1 MHIANYTPKQ
11 LVPKRVVHL
20 VAFLAVWASVAIVF
34 LKRQDMLARMII
46 TVGAVWYSLQ
56 LVFNYG
62 CVTREYIAD
71 TEGITAIW
79 FKKLRK
85 SYSWSEFEIV
95 QSYTVRTYSGP
106 EKWILCSRIPVKE
119 IFEGE
124 TTSYWVQGRPFQVLY
139 MFKMPDEKEREFFSY
154 LPQKFTQPDTG
165 TKGE

>member
-11 LVPKRVVHL
+11 LVPERVVRL
-20 VAFLAVWASVAIVF
+20 IAFLAVWASVAIVF

-119 IFEGE
+119 IF
-124 TTSYWVQGRPFQVLY
+124 
-139 MFKMPDEKEREFFSY
+139 
-154 LPQKFTQPDTG
+154 
-165 TKGE
+165 

>member
-1 MHIANYTPKQ
+1 MYITNFTPEQ
-11 LVPKRVVHL
+11 LVYERRWRIWIVLIVDAIELFACFRRPET
-20 VAFLAVWASVAIVF
+20 LAQTLFVI
-34 LKRQDMLARMII
+34 
-46 TVGAVWYSLQ
+46 GAVYVNLHI
-56 LVFNYG
+56 LFNYG
-62 CVTREYIAD
+62 YATREYIAD

>member
-11 LVPKRVVHL
+11 LVPERVVRL

-71 TEGITAIW
+71 TGGITVIW
-79 FKKLRK
+79 FRKLRK
-85 SYSWSEFEIV
+85 SYSWNEFETV
-95 QSYTVRTYSGP
+95 KSYTILTYNGR
-106 EKWILCSRIPVKE
+106 EEWILCSQIPVKE
-119 IFEGE
+119 IDKGVTDAF
-124 TTSYWVQGRPFQVLY
+124 WVQMRPFRVLY
-139 MFKMPDEKEREFFSY
+139 IFKMPDEREREFFSY
-154 LPQKFTQPDTG
+154 LPR
-165 TKGE
+165 E

>member
-1 MHIANYTPKQ
+1 MVQ
-11 LVPKRVVHL
+11 LTTG
-20 VAFLAVWASVAIVF
+20 I
-34 LKRQDMLARMII
+34 
-46 TVGAVWYSLQ
+46 Q
-56 LVFNYG
+56 LWLCDQGIHRRY
-62 CVTREYIAD
+62 R
-71 TEGITAIW
+71 GITAIW

-106 EKWILCSRIPVKE
+106 EEWILCSRIPVKE

-124 TTSYWVQGRPFQVLY
+124 TTSNWVQGRPFQVLY

>member
-1 MHIANYTPKQ
+1 
-11 LVPKRVVHL
+11 
-20 VAFLAVWASVAIVF
+20 
-34 LKRQDMLARMII
+34 MLARMII

-85 SYSWSEFEIV
+85 SYSWSEFVIV

-106 EKWILCSRIPVKE
+106 EKWILCSRIPVKDKL
-119 IFEGE
+119 EGE
-124 TTSYWVQGRPFQVLY
+124 TTSNCVQGRPFQVI
-139 MFKMPDEKEREFFSY
+139 
-154 LPQKFTQPDTG
+154 
-165 TKGE
+165 

>member
-1 MHIANYTPKQ
+1 M
-11 LVPKRVVHL
+11 
-20 VAFLAVWASVAIVF
+20 
-34 LKRQDMLARMII
+34 
-46 TVGAVWYSLQ
+46 VWYSLQ

-124 TTSYWVQGRPFQVLY
+124 TTSNWVQGRPFQVLY
-139 MFKMPDEKEREFFSY
+139 MFKMLDEKEREFFSY

-165 TKGE
+165 TTGE

>member
-1 MHIANYTPKQ
+1 M
-11 LVPKRVVHL
+11 
-20 VAFLAVWASVAIVF
+20 
-34 LKRQDMLARMII
+34 
-46 TVGAVWYSLQ
+46 VWYSLQ

-124 TTSYWVQGRPFQVLY
+124 ATSNWVQGRPFQVLY
-139 MFKMPDEKEREFFSY
+139 MFKMLDEKEREFLSY

>member
-11 LVPKRVVHL
+11 LVPERVVRL
-20 VAFLAVWASVAIVF
+20 VAFLVVWASVAIVF

-46 TVGAVWYSLQ
+46 T
-56 LVFNYG
+56 YG

-71 TEGITAIW
+71 TGGITAIW

-106 EKWILCSRIPVKE
+106 EEWILCSRIPVKE

-124 TTSYWVQGRPFQVLY
+124 TTSNWVQGRPFQVLY

>member
-11 LVPKRVVHL
+11 LVPERVVRL

-71 TEGITAIW
+71 TEGDHGY
-79 FKKLRK
+79 L
-85 SYSWSEFEIV
+85 V
-95 QSYTVRTYSGP
+95 QKT
-106 EKWILCSRIPVKE
+106 
-119 IFEGE
+119 
-124 TTSYWVQGRPFQVLY
+124 
-139 MFKMPDEKEREFFSY
+139 EKELFME
-154 LPQKFTQPDTG
+154 
-165 TKGE
+165 

>member
-11 LVPKRVVHL
+11 LVPERVVRL

-71 TEGITAIW
+71 TGGITVIW
-79 FKKLRK
+79 FRKLRK
-85 SYSWSEFEIV
+85 SYSWSEFETV
-95 QSYTVRTYSGP
+95 KSYTILTYNGR
-106 EKWILCSRIPVKE
+106 EEWILCSQIPVKE
-119 IFEGE
+119 IDKGVTDAF
-124 TTSYWVQGRPFQVLY
+124 WVQMRPFRVLY
-139 MFKMPDEKEREFFSY
+139 IFKMPDEREREFFSY
-154 LPQKFTQPDTG
+154 LPR
-165 TKGE
+165 E

>member
-11 LVPKRVVHL
+11 LVPERVVRL

-62 CVTREYIAD
+62 CVTREYIAN

-124 TTSYWVQGRPFQVLY
+124 TTSYWVQGRPF
-139 MFKMPDEKEREFFSY
+139 
-154 LPQKFTQPDTG
+154 
-165 TKGE
+165 

>member
-11 LVPKRVVHL
+11 LVPERVVRL

-62 CVTREYIAD
+62 YVTREYIAD
-71 TEGITAIW
+71 TGGITAIW

-95 QSYTVRTYSGP
+95 QS
-106 EKWILCSRIPVKE
+106 
-119 IFEGE
+119 
-124 TTSYWVQGRPFQVLY
+124 
-139 MFKMPDEKEREFFSY
+139 
-154 LPQKFTQPDTG
+154 
-165 TKGE
+165 

>member
-11 LVPKRVVHL
+11 LVPERVVRL
-20 VAFLAVWASVAIVF
+20 VAFLVVWASVAIVF
-34 LKRQDMLARMII
+34 LKCQDMLARMII
-46 TVGAVWYSLQ
+46 TVGAVWCSLQ

-79 FKKLRK
+79 FKRLRK

-106 EKWILCSRIPVKE
+106 EDWILCSRIPVKE

-124 TTSYWVQGRPFQVLY
+124 TTSNWVQRRPFQVLY
-139 MFKMPDEKEREFFSY
+139 MF
-154 LPQKFTQPDTG
+154 
-165 TKGE
+165 

>member
-11 LVPKRVVHL
+11 LVPERVVRL
-20 VAFLAVWASVAIVF
+20 VAFLVVWASVAIVF

-71 TEGITAIW
+71 TGGITVIW
-79 FKKLRK
+79 FRKLRK
-85 SYSWSEFEIV
+85 SYSWSEFETV
-95 QSYTVRTYSGP
+95 KSYTILTYNGR
-106 EKWILCSRIPVKE
+106 EEWILCSQIPVKE
-119 IFEGE
+119 IDKGVTDAF
-124 TTSYWVQGRPFQVLY
+124 WVQMRPFRVLY
-139 MFKMPDEKEREFFSY
+139 IFKMPDEREREFFSY

>member
-1 MHIANYTPKQ
+1 M
-11 LVPKRVVHL
+11 
-20 VAFLAVWASVAIVF
+20 
-34 LKRQDMLARMII
+34 
-46 TVGAVWYSLQ
+46 
-56 LVFNYG
+56 
-62 CVTREYIAD
+62 TREYIAD

-124 TTSYWVQGRPFQVLY
+124 TTSNWVQGRPFQVLY
-139 MFKMPDEKEREFFSY
+139 MFKMLDEKNGKFVFLSAAEIHPARHRHKRRMSMYFPYGETELAY
-154 LPQKFTQPDTG
+154 LRAPG
-165 TKGE
+165 